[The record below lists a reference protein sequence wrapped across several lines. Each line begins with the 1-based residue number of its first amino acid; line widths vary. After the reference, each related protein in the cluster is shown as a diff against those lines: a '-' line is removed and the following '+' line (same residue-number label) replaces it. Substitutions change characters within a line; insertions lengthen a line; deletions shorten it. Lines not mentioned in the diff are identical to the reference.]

1 MLVGKY
7 FRACVTAAGVAVGA
21 CAAEAADFYNGGYG
35 GYSGGCGYK
44 DAAACAPPPLFLWE
58 GYYAGGFAG
67 AAWSSI
73 HAADN
78 VIVLTSSGIVPVDP
92 LSSTGLMGG
101 VQLGYN
107 LQYGRFVYG
116 IEAEFGGL
124 DDGASVSF
132 TNPSLHGLLHIT
144 SSAGFFGDVAG
155 RAGVLSWN
163 TLFYAKA
170 GFAFFTGDV
179 RLSDGQGGVL
189 QDSST
194 FTGWTV
200 GAGVEYPLAPDW
212 TIKAEYQYFDL
223 ANDNSGC
230 CLSGA
235 SMSVHNTITANAVK
249 IGFNWFVHTMPAPLF

>member
-1 MLVGKY
+1 MLVGKV
-7 FRACVTAAGVAVGA
+7 FRVCAAAAGVAITA
-21 CAAEAADFYNGGYG
+21 CAAEAADFYGGG
-35 GYSGGCGYK
+35 GCNGGCGYK
-44 DAAACAPPPLFLWE
+44 DGGAMYAPPFFLWQ
-58 GYYAGGFAG
+58 GVYAGGFAG

-73 HAADN
+73 QAADN
-78 VIVLTSSGIVPVDP
+78 VIILTGSGIVPVGS

-101 VQLGYN
+101 AQLGYN

-116 IEAEFGGL
+116 MEAELGGL
-124 DDGASVSF
+124 DDGASLSIA
-132 TNPSLHGLLHIT
+132 NGSLKGLLQVG
-144 SSAGFFGDVAG
+144 SSGGFFGDITG

-163 TLFYAKA
+163 TLFYTKA

-189 QDSST
+189 QNSST

-212 TIKAEYQYFDL
+212 TVKAEYQYFDL
-223 ANDNSGC
+223 SNGNSGC

-235 SMSVHNTITANAVK
+235 NASVNNTIAASAVK
-249 IGFNWFVHTMPAPLF
+249 IGFNWFVHATPMPLF

>member
-7 FRACVTAAGVAVGA
+7 FRACAAAAGVAIAA
-21 CAAEAADFYNGGYG
+21 CAAEAADFYGGG
-35 GYSGGCGYK
+35 GCNGGCGYK
-44 DAAACAPPPLFLWE
+44 DGGAAYAPPLFLWQ
-58 GYYAGGFAG
+58 GVYAGAFAG

-73 HAADN
+73 QAADN
-78 VIVLTSSGIVPVDP
+78 VIILTGSGIVPVGS

-101 VQLGYN
+101 AQLGYN

-116 IEAEFGGL
+116 MEAELGGL
-124 DDGASVSF
+124 DNGASLSIA
-132 TNPSLHGLLHIT
+132 NGSLKGLLQV
-144 SSAGFFGDVAG
+144 SSSGGFFGDITG

-163 TLFYAKA
+163 TLFYTKA

-179 RLSDGQGGVL
+179 RLSDGQGGAL
-189 QDSST
+189 QNSGA

-212 TIKAEYQYFDL
+212 TVKAEYQYFDL

-235 SMSVHNTITANAVK
+235 SASVHNTITASAVK
-249 IGFNWFVHTMPAPLF
+249 IGFNWFVHATPMPLF